1 MSSGKHRGAAYRP
14 YAFTEH
20 GALLRLSTA
29 AGEDKNI
36 FRIKFRADRRDRPI
50 SPTRTGTLRC
60 RIGTLRLPSLVI
72 FDINS
77 VVPKKSIAR
86 RGPQLETLI
95 YEIRGQRVMLD
106 SDLAKIY
113 GVETKS
119 LNRAVKRNTDRFPN
133 DFVFQISSHEWE
145 NLKCQI
151 GTSSLEHGGRRRPP
165 YAFTEHGAI
174 MAANVLNS
182 PRAVQMSVFVVR
194 AFLKMRALLG
204 DKRDLA
210 QKLASLEKELKK
222 RLDVHEAVI
231 VTILQRVMD
240 IIDPPALPA
249 PPPKPRI
256 GFNP

>member
-1 MSSGKHRGAAYRP
+1 
-14 YAFTEH
+14 
-20 GALLRLSTA
+20 
-29 AGEDKNI
+29 
-36 FRIKFRADRRDRPI
+36 
-50 SPTRTGTLRC
+50 
-60 RIGTLRLPSLVI
+60 
-72 FDINS
+72 
-77 VVPKKSIAR
+77 
-86 RGPQLETLI
+86 
-95 YEIRGQRVMLD
+95 MLD
-106 SDLAKIY
+106 SDLAQIY

-119 LNRAVKRNTDRFPN
+119 FNRAVKRNRDRFPR
-133 DFVFQISSHEWE
+133 DFVFQISVNEWR
-145 NLKCQI
+145 NLKYQT
-151 GTSSLEHGGRRRPP
+151 GTSRIEHGGRRGRPF
-165 YAFTEHGAI
+165 AFTEHGAI

-210 QKLASLEKELKK
+210 QKLALLEKELKK

-249 PPPKPRI
+249 PSPKPRI

>member
-1 MSSGKHRGAAYRP
+1 
-14 YAFTEH
+14 
-20 GALLRLSTA
+20 
-29 AGEDKNI
+29 
-36 FRIKFRADRRDRPI
+36 
-50 SPTRTGTLRC
+50 
-60 RIGTLRLPSLVI
+60 
-72 FDINS
+72 
-77 VVPKKSIAR
+77 VPKKSIAR
-86 RGPQLETLI
+86 RVQELETLI
-95 YEIRGQRVMLD
+95 YEVRLQRVMLD
-106 SDLAKIY
+106 SDLARIY
-113 GVETKS
+113 GTPTGA
-119 LNRAVKRNTDRFPN
+119 LNRAVRRNRERFPA
-133 DFVFQISSHEWE
+133 DFVFQVSPTEWK

-151 GTSSLEHGGRRRPP
+151 GISSFAHGGRRRGRP

-182 PRAVQMSVFVVR
+182 PGAVQMSVFVVR

-204 DKRDLA
+204 DKRGLP